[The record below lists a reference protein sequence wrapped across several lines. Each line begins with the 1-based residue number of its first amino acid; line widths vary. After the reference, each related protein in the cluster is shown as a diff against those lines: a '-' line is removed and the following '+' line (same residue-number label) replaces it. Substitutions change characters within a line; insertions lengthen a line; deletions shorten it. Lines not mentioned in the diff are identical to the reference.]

1 MTTAELKESI
11 VREVQAVSDE
21 KMLELLLMALE
32 NINSPIPELEEW
44 QLKAIEESERQFERG
59 EVITK
64 EEADRK
70 ILQWLK
76 K

>member
-1 MTTAELKESI
+1 MTTAELKKSI
-11 VREVQAVSDE
+11 VREVQAVNDE
-21 KMLELLLMALE
+21 KMLQFILIALE
-32 NINSPIPELEEW
+32 NINSPMPELEDW

-64 EEADRK
+64 EEADKK
-70 ILQWLK
+70 ILKWLK

>member
-1 MTTAELKESI
+1 MTTAELKKSI
-11 VREVQAVSDE
+11 VREVQAVNDE
-21 KMLELLLMALE
+21 KMLEFILIALE
-32 NINSPIPELEEW
+32 NINSPMPELKDW

-59 EVITK
+59 EVISK
-64 EEADRK
+64 EDADRK

>member
-1 MTTAELKESI
+1 MTTAELKKSI
-11 VREVQAVSDE
+11 VREVQAVNDE
-21 KMLELLLMALE
+21 KMLEFILIALE
-32 NINSPIPELEEW
+32 NINSPMPELEDW
-44 QLKAIEESERQFERG
+44 QFKAIEKSERQFERG

>member
-1 MTTAELKESI
+1 MTTAELKKSI
-11 VREVQAVSDE
+11 VREVQAVNDE
-21 KMLELLLMALE
+21 KMLEFILIALE
-32 NINSPIPELEEW
+32 NINSPMPELKDW

-59 EVITK
+59 EVISK